1 MIIEEESMTKAL
13 LNDGLRKAQEQSVKE
28 TESKLLKALE
38 KQKKSAKINISQL
51 ARDSG
56 VSRTQIINR
65 YSYLYEGRENE
76 SAKVIQLKNENK
88 ELNRKNAE
96 QAKRITELEEMNKQV
111 TDKMVELY
119 AIIDNLKSGVIR

>member
-1 MIIEEESMTKAL
+1 MTKST
-13 LNDGLRKAQEQSVKE
+13 LNDGLRKAQKQSVKE

-51 ARDSG
+51 SRDSG
-56 VSRTQIINR
+56 ISRTHIINK

-76 SAKVIQLKNENK
+76 SAKVIQLKNKNK
-88 ELNRKNAE
+88 ELNRKNKE

-111 TDKMVELY
+111 TDKMIELY
-119 AIIDNLKSGVIR
+119 AIIDNLKSGMIR

>member
-1 MIIEEESMTKAL
+1 MTKPM

-28 TESKLLKALE
+28 TESKLLQALE
-38 KQKKSAKINISQL
+38 KQKKNAKINISQL

-56 VSRTQIINR
+56 VSRTQIINK

-88 ELNRKNAE
+88 ELNRKNKE

-111 TDKMVELY
+111 TDKIVELH
-119 AIIDNLKSGVIR
+119 AIIDNLKAGVIR

>member
-1 MIIEEESMTKAL
+1 MTKAL

-119 AIIDNLKSGVIR
+119 AIIDNFKSGVIR

>member
-1 MIIEEESMTKAL
+1 MTKSL

-56 VSRTQIINR
+56 VSRTQIINK

-88 ELNRKNAE
+88 ELNRKNTE

>member
-1 MIIEEESMTKAL
+1 MTKTL

-56 VSRTQIINR
+56 VSRTQILNR

-88 ELNRKNAE
+88 ELNRKSKE

>member
-1 MIIEEESMTKAL
+1 MTKPI

-56 VSRTQIINR
+56 VSRTQIINK

>member
-1 MIIEEESMTKAL
+1 MTKPI

-51 ARDSG
+51 SRDSG
-56 VSRTQIINR
+56 ISRTQIINR

-88 ELNRKNAE
+88 ELNRKSKE

>member
-1 MIIEEESMTKAL
+1 MAKSK

-38 KQKKSAKINISQL
+38 RQKKSAKINISQL

-88 ELNRKNAE
+88 KLNRKNAE

-119 AIIDNLKSGVIR
+119 AIIDNLKSGVIKG